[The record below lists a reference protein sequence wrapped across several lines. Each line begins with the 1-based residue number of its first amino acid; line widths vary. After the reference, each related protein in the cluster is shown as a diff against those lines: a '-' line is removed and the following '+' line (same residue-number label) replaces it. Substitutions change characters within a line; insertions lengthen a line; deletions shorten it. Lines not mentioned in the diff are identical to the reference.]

1 MEEIWGTRVEALG
14 FRIKTKMVSSVNG
27 EVGWRGVGGVG
38 E

>member
-1 MEEIWGTRVEALG
+1 MEEIWGTEAEVLG
-14 FRIKTKMVSSVNG
+14 FRTKTKMVPSVNG